1 MSARK
6 PAVSGALRGIARRH
20 RRCNLAVSVEVVMRQ
35 FTQCGRLLVISVLA
49 VGAISL
55 GKRGVA
61 QEVEVDAPD
70 AAESGSVPG
79 SVVAPSSYLELI
91 APLRDKIDLELY
103 GFYVGDLKVPVAQVD
118 LPIRTTKFLTITPS
132 YMSYRVPASGLD
144 EIAGQPGAFTDAYD
158 EHQFRIAATV
168 RFSIGKFRI
177 DDRNMYVRR
186 FQPAP
191 ADDSN
196 RYRNR
201 IRVVYP
207 LAVKGNV
214 WATFAAYEAYYDEG
228 RNGGWNK
235 NRVWAGVRLPL
246 NKHLSFEPSYL
257 WEGNQGTKDV
267 HYLMFGLIV
276 RTK

>member
-1 MSARK
+1 M
-6 PAVSGALRGIARRH
+6 
-20 RRCNLAVSVEVVMRQ
+20 
-35 FTQCGRLLVISVLA
+35 
-49 VGAISL
+49 
-55 GKRGVA
+55 
-61 QEVEVDAPD
+61 
-70 AAESGSVPG
+70 
-79 SVVAPSSYLELI
+79 
-91 APLRDKIDLELY
+91 
-103 GFYVGDLKVPVAQVD
+103 
-118 LPIRTTKFLTITPS
+118 
-132 YMSYRVPASGLD
+132 
-144 EIAGQPGAFTDAYD
+144 
-158 EHQFRIAATV
+158 AATV